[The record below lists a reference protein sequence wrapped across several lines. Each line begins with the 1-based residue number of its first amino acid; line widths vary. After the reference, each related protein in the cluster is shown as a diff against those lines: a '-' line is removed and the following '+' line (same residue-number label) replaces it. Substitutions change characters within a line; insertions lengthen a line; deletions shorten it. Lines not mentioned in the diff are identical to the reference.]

1 MTLIDTIQQNEN
13 RDKIKDIKTVK
24 NAKIYS
30 SNGILYCQHYDTI
43 IFAFDEKNQICEI
56 QKDLS
61 QTSNRQIKYLTEALK
76 IENAIN
82 VSMFNKWEF
91 KEPL

>member
-1 MTLIDTIQQNEN
+1 MTLINTIQQNEN

-61 QTSNRQIKYLTEALK
+61 QTSNRQIKYLTEALN
-76 IENAIN
+76 IENVIN
-82 VSMFNKWEF
+82 VSRHNKWEF
-91 KEPL
+91 RESL

>member
-1 MTLIDTIQQNEN
+1 MTLIDTIENNEN
-13 RDKIKDIKTVK
+13 RDQIRDIKTVK

-30 SNGILYCQHYDTI
+30 SNGILYCQHYNTI
-43 IFAFDEKNQICEI
+43 IFAYDGITCEI

-61 QTSNRQIKYLTEALK
+61 QTSNRQIKYLTEALN

-82 VSMFNKWEF
+82 VSRHNKWEF
-91 KEPL
+91 RESL

>member
-13 RDKIKDIKTVK
+13 RDKIKNIKTVK

-61 QTSNRQIKYLTEALK
+61 QTSNRQIKYLTEALN

>member
-1 MTLIDTIQQNEN
+1 MTLIDAIENNEN
-13 RDKIKDIKTVK
+13 RDQIRDIKTVK

-43 IFAFDEKNQICEI
+43 IFAHDPKNKICEI

-61 QTSNRQIKYLTEALK
+61 MTSNRQIKYLTEALK
-76 IENAIN
+76 IENVVN
-82 VSMFNKWEF
+82 VSKYDKWEF
-91 KEPL
+91 KSSI

>member
-1 MTLIDTIQQNEN
+1 MTLIDAIENNEN
-13 RDKIKDIKTVK
+13 RDQIRDIKTVK

-30 SNGILYCQHYDTI
+30 SNGILYCQHYNTI
-43 IFAFDEKNQICEI
+43 IFAYDGITCEI

-61 QTSNRQIKYLTEALK
+61 QTSNRQIKYLTEALN

>member
-13 RDKIKDIKTVK
+13 RDKIKNIKTVK

-76 IENAIN
+76 IENIVN